1 MPDIARDVQTGFLIS
16 ARAGIRKRKYT
27 CVCPGKHAVCLRQG
41 PQRVAHFA
49 HIPVRGQNTLPTCR
63 NGGES
68 EQHIMAKHKLVEWQG
83 RYRFALKTCK
93 VCRKKTME
101 NCSTGKMEIEI
112 QSVDKRWRYDVILTR
127 HDKSQLALEVYHTH
141 ATGDDKVTSSTLLG
155 VPIAEF
161 DAQDVLDLQP
171 GGVLDN
177 KRDASWICSQGC
189 VDRKLREEQELLRRQ
204 QEKARAL
211 KIAKR
216 QEEDRILEERK
227 KGLEAA
233 LASSRAMEKYYT
245 ETQATRERLEQER
258 KSAQEQAKIREDQW
272 QAGKKARYEKDL
284 REWEACQRAY
294 KKFHEI
300 KLPFEKPS

>member
-1 MPDIARDVQTGFLIS
+1 MPNIAKDVQTGFLIS
-16 ARAGIRKRKYT
+16 ASNGIKKRKYS
-27 CVCPGKHAVCLRQG
+27 CVCPDAHAVCLRQG
-41 PQRVAHFA
+41 EKNAPHFA
-49 HIPVRGQNTLPTCR
+49 HIPVHGQDNIYLPSCR
-63 NGGES
+63 SRGES
-68 EQHIMAKHKLVEWQG
+68 EDHIMAKHKLVEWQG
-83 RYRFALKTCK
+83 RYRFTLKTCE
-93 VCRKKTME
+93 VCRKKVTEDCINGTMQ
-101 NCSTGKMEIEI
+101 IEVR
-112 QSVDKRWRYDVILTR
+112 SEDKKWRYDVLFTR
-127 HDKSQLALEVYHTH
+127 HDGTKLALEVYHTH

-161 DAQDVLDLQP
+161 DAQDILNLQP
-171 GGVLDN
+171 GGILDN

-189 VDRKLREEQELLRRQ
+189 VNRKQREEQELLRQQ

-216 QEEDRILEERK
+216 READRILEERK

-245 ETQATRERLEQER
+245 ETTRQRLEQER
-258 KSAQEQAKIREDQW
+258 KSAQEQAKTQKDHW
-272 QAGKKARYEKDL
+272 QVDKRARYEKDL

-300 KLPFEKPS
+300 KLPFEK